1 MEYFSR
7 FFFASFPSPLRRGP
21 RESLS
26 KAQPELSVLCCA
38 VVVKTK
44 GSASTVGAAGAPPV
58 QVTCTWS
65 ERSGAAGAWVWKK
78 LVV

>member
-1 MEYFSR
+1 MVKSTYSHDEITDWHIDT
-7 FFFASFPSPLRRGP
+7 
-21 RESLS
+21 
-26 KAQPELSVLCCA
+26 AQPELSVLCCA

-65 ERSGAAGAWVWKK
+65 ERSGAAGAWAWKK